1 MYETTSFAGSPSD
14 RLYLS
19 VTRRTREERQA
30 LFDSYEVSPPPLVF
44 HTPGSISLLAST
56 LAVLLFGLP
65 FLSTLVSYAFY
76 AILSFSFYS

>member
-44 HTPGSISLLAST
+44 HTLDPGYSLHPPWQSFFLAFPY
-56 LAVLLFGLP
+56 L
-65 FLSTLVSYAFY
+65 
-76 AILSFSFYS
+76 